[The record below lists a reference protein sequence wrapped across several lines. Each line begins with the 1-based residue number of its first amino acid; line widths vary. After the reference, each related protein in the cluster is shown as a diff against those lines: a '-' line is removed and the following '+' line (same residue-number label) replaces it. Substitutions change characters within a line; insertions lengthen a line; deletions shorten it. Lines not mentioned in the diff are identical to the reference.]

1 MQQQKNP
8 LISQTPVL
16 AGHMIMG
23 VPDTP
28 ILNQDEKDLNIKTP
42 LLDSI
47 NVLMPS
53 QIGNGADGNSNQVS

>member
-28 ILNQDEKDLNIKTP
+28 ILNPDDNDLNIKTP
-42 LLDSI
+42 LLNNI
-47 NVLMPS
+47 NVLRPS
-53 QIGNGADGNSNQVS
+53 QIGNGTDGNSNQVS